1 MPGEVCTSTLKEV
14 VLAHQAVGKVAHPI
28 LIAVD
33 EWNLSCEIAV
43 GTLSSVQA
51 RVLLL
56 CLLVESVDER
66 GVLGLEVDDEAILW
80 VHPVLC
86 YAGEGE
92 GDLISEGGGDSLKVE
107 AVSLELA
114 K

>member
-28 LIAVD
+28 FVAVD
-33 EWNLSCEIAV
+33 EWALSYEIAV
-43 GTLSSVQA
+43 GTLSCVSA
-51 RVLLL
+51 RDLLL
-56 CLLVESVDER
+56 SLLVESIDER

-80 VHPVLC
+80 VRPVLRN
-86 YAGEGE
+86 AGEGE